1 MTPPAKKTY
10 EVTVSDTIY
19 SKVRV
24 EAVSE
29 ENALG
34 IANFATLSG
43 LPAEL
48 EEAINDAS
56 MSGNVDVYYD
66 VYDAKE
72 VSE

>member
-1 MTPPAKKTY
+1 MKKTY
-10 EVTVSDTIY
+10 EVTVSNTIF

-24 EAVSE
+24 EAISE

-34 IANFATLSG
+34 IANFGMLDG

-66 VYDAKE
+66 AYDAKE
-72 VSE
+72 VAV